1 MDQET
6 IKIKLLKLLNLLNE
20 HTIKINSII
29 KEINLLSD
37 QLKINSINF
46 DPQIEQLNSTINSM
60 KSKINIYSSEFKVN
74 EVSETNEYR
83 PTPFIKLSSKE
94 SKPLK
99 IHIGFKNPYGEVHT
113 FEAQY
118 GTTVDKLL
126 TTYLKTIGQNPIN
139 SDLYFVYN
147 GNNLYLGD
155 YRKIEQIF
163 SNLDEPT
170 VIVKK
175 YNSSQEVDALNQD
188 NQAYQNYN

>member
-6 IKIKLLKLLNLLNE
+6 IKLKLIKLLNLLNE
-20 HTIKINSII
+20 HTIKINSRI
-29 KEINLLSD
+29 KEINLLSG
-37 QLKINSINF
+37 QLKINTINF

-60 KSKINIYSSEFKVN
+60 KSKINIYSTEFKTNEVN
-74 EVSETNEYR
+74 EAASQYK
-83 PTPFIKLSSKE
+83 PTPFIKLSSKD

-118 GTTVDKLL
+118 GTTIDKLL
-126 TTYLKTIGQNPIN
+126 TTYLKTIGQNPMN

-163 SNLDEPT
+163 SNLFEPT
-170 VIVKK
+170 IIVKK
-175 YNSSQEVDALNQD
+175 YNSNQETDVVNQD
-188 NQAYQNYN
+188 NQLY

>member
-6 IKIKLLKLLNLLNE
+6 IKLKLIKLLNLLNE

-29 KEINLLSD
+29 KEINLLSG
-37 QLKINSINF
+37 QLKINTINF

-60 KSKINIYSSEFKVN
+60 KSKINIYSTEFKTNEVN
-74 EVSETNEYR
+74 EAASQYK
-83 PTPFIKLSSKE
+83 PTPFIKLSSKD

-118 GTTVDKLL
+118 GTTIDKLL
-126 TTYLKTIGQNPIN
+126 TTYLKTIGQNPMN

-163 SNLDEPT
+163 SNLFEPT
-170 VIVKK
+170 IIVKK
-175 YNSSQEVDALNQD
+175 YNSNQETDVVNQD
-188 NQAYQNYN
+188 NQLY

>member
-6 IKIKLLKLLNLLNE
+6 IKLKLIKLLNLLNE

-29 KEINLLSD
+29 KEINLLSG
-37 QLKINSINF
+37 QLKINTINF

-60 KSKINIYSSEFKVN
+60 KSKINIYSTEFKTN
-74 EVSETNEYR
+74 EVSEAASQYK
-83 PTPFIKLSSKE
+83 PTPFIKLSSKD

-118 GTTVDKLL
+118 GTTMDKLL
-126 TTYLKTIGQNPIN
+126 TTYLKTIGQNPMN
-139 SDLYFVYN
+139 NDLYFVYN
-147 GNNLYLGD
+147 RNNLYLGD

-163 SNLDEPT
+163 SNLFEPT
-170 VIVKK
+170 IIVKK
-175 YNSSQEVDALNQD
+175 YNSNQETDVVNQD
-188 NQAYQNYN
+188 NQLY